1 MVLDD
6 IPIDIKI
13 KRNTYVSS
21 FVFPPGGYKG
31 LGRVKIRTPDIT
43 LSYLK
48 SSLINEMYQMSI
60 VNWMMIVYKQI
71 PIKKT
76 AFEILNHENLTGIS
90 IIRVWGKLLE
100 DL

>member
-1 MVLDD
+1 MYPALFFLQGG
-6 IPIDIKI
+6 I
-13 KRNTYVSS
+13 RVS
-21 FVFPPGGYKG
+21 GGLKSG
-31 LGRVKIRTPDIT
+31 PPDII

-48 SSLINEMYQMSI
+48 SNSINEMYQMSI